1 MKDAKPANTGGKQ
14 AGGQF
19 RPGQSGNPAGKAKG
33 TRHRIT
39 TAAET
44 LLEGEAEALTRRA
57 VEMAMGG
64 DPTAL
69 RLCLERIYPVRKG
82 RPITLNLPATETAA
96 DVNAAMTSVVAQMAV
111 GLITPDEAGAVV
123 TVIEAKRKAIE
134 TDDLDRRL
142 REVEGKLES
151 RK

>member
-1 MKDAKPANTGGKQ
+1 MPENAGQKQ
-14 AGGQF
+14 ARGQF
-19 RPGQSGNPAGKAKG
+19 KKGQSGNPSGRPAGARNAA
-33 TRHRIT
+33 TM
-39 TAAET
+39 AAET
-44 LLEGEAEALTRRA
+44 LLEGEAETLTRRA

-96 DVNAAMTSVVAQMAV
+96 DVNTAMSAVVAQMAA
-111 GLITPDEAGAVV
+111 GEITPDEAGAVV
-123 TVIEAKRKAIE
+123 AVIEAKRKAIE

-142 REVEGKLES
+142 RDVEGKLES